1 MTELTEAEATKW
13 DDALCPF
20 RENQEDARPDA
31 KALARMLRSDTPL
44 NEAVRD
50 QIAELLESRWGDRS
64 PLARASNWELRPAWA
79 GWRDKWLHERQR
91 EGLVLKAV
99 DATPTIAAAMTLAS
113 ESGVGGKRT
122 AYSILAG
129 SGASGHGGSECCR
142 ASGGSGSDPRCK
154 FLTSVFAVTSLKTWL
169 NCRAVILHQRNGDGS
184 CIFPTG
190 SGWSVSSR
198 QFRYR
203 QQEGAR
209 RSRRQRRRTGI
220 SQGRP
225 RASLYA

>member
-113 ESGVGGKRT
+113 ESGVGKERT
-122 AYSILAG
+122 ALLDLSEDQAPAG
-129 SGASGHGGSECCR
+129 MVGANVAGPPVEVEVTR
-142 ASGGSGSDPRCK
+142 AAN
-154 FLTSVFAVTSLKTWL
+154 F
-169 NCRAVILHQRNGDGS
+169 
-184 CIFPTG
+184 
-190 SGWSVSSR
+190 
-198 QFRYR
+198 
-203 QQEGAR
+203 
-209 RSRRQRRRTGI
+209 
-220 SQGRP
+220 
-225 RASLYA
+225 